1 MSRSSWKALP
11 DVIITVYHMDLLP
24 IIEIASDFGRGRLE
38 LVEPTQ
44 KSWPLARPFWTGT
57 TAYMLPPALNDSVR
71 RRFLRDIVGFSSSNG
86 IGSPAQ
92 PAQKS
97 KSFGAGQ
104 FGIFA

>member
-71 RRFLRDIVGFSSSNG
+71 RRRLALGSGESNA
-86 IGSPAQ
+86 ILVSVAVIHIHRP
-92 PAQKS
+92 
-97 KSFGAGQ
+97 
-104 FGIFA
+104 